1 VNAQLPSLLERPGE
15 YPSGGPHPYYLQIY
29 RAMAPAIDFY
39 SPDIYWPEF
48 EYWVKR
54 YQIPGNPIF
63 IPEAKIDT
71 APYNA
76 LYAYGA
82 ARAFGFCPFAI
93 ESLHPP
99 ANPSDPEP
107 AIMQVY
113 AALSSFDDMLPSAQR
128 AGSTRG
134 VVLHAGSPRATQSV
148 ALGGYVF
155 EASLSR
161 AWSTGALLANDGGM
175 LLLESQPDEFFVV
188 GSGLTV
194 KMSRDPDTDSRIAGI
209 ASIEEVS
216 RSGPEWLV
224 SARLNG
230 DQSNQ
235 GRQLTMDPHQVRTY
249 RVRLY
254 NASQ

>member
-1 VNAQLPSLLERPGE
+1 MERPGE
-15 YPSGGPHPYYLQIY
+15 YPSGGPHPYYLAVY

-48 EYWVKR
+48 EYWVRR

-71 APYNA
+71 APWNA

-82 ARAFGFCPFAI
+82 ARAFGFCPFGV
-93 ESLHPP
+93 ESLQPP
-99 ANPSDPEP
+99 ANPADSEP
-107 AIMQVY
+107 AMMQMYGAV
-113 AALSSFDDMLPSAQR
+113 ASLEDMLLSAQR
-128 AGSTRG
+128 AGRTQG
-134 VVLHAGSPRATQSV
+134 VVLHANSPRPTQSV

-161 AWSTGALLANDGGM
+161 AWSTGTLLANDGGM
-175 LLLESQPDEFFVV
+175 LLIESRPDEFLVV

-194 KMSRDPDTDSRIAGI
+194 KVSRDPDTDIRIAGI
-209 ASIEEVS
+209 ASVEEVS
-216 RSGPEWLV
+216 RSGGEWVV

-235 GRQLTMDPHQVRTY
+235 GRQLTMDPREI
-249 RVRLY
+249 RIWRLRLY
-254 NASQ
+254 SAPE